1 MCNYINKIIQ
11 KNNIKERKN
20 RIINIFTLYEEI
32 RMEKNKK
39 SIIVITIAAIL
50 LIVLIICGG
59 YYFYNKNNTS
69 KVENESSNKE
79 YDSISALKKDA
90 NDFTKNDNITGN
102 EVNTNQPSNITNTSN
117 NVQNTNQST
126 NQTNT
131 TSATNNTITNTNTTE
146 SVSKN
151 QKENQDE
158 KTNKES
164 VIGKWK
170 MYEAIDPETGK
181 QVEISNAN
189 FGSGYSGESY
199 LILNSDGTFEDY
211 LATITSSE
219 FSTEGT
225 YKVMENYY
233 KQGDCYIVFK
243 YSDGREATIQM
254 VYYSDD
260 GVPSLCIP
268 ANGDMSSYGYEFHMK
283 KEK

>member
-1 MCNYINKIIQ
+1 
-11 KNNIKERKN
+11 
-20 RIINIFTLYEEI
+20 
-32 RMEKNKK
+32 MEKNKK

-79 YDSISALKKDA
+79 YDSISALKDDA
-90 NDFTKNDNITGN
+90 NNIIAN
-102 EVNTNQPSNITNTSN
+102 EVNTNQPSN

-243 YSDGREATIQM
+243 YSDGREAAIQM